1 MTRRLNG
8 QGSVQKLENGSW
20 RGRVSIGKDKSGK
33 YVRKNITAN
42 TRKELLK
49 KMDEIKSMHLHGDK
63 LREVVT
69 VGNWLNRWMIDYKSL
84 SLKPRT
90 YDTYESQIRT
100 NIKPH
105 IGDILMT
112 ELTHSDLQRFY
123 QQLYDNGNGLSSATI
138 RKIHHILHSA
148 FDKAILNDIV
158 HRNVAKGIDLPRMN
172 NVLVK
177 SFTVDEQNRFFEAA
191 RDSRLYNA
199 FLISVDTGLRTGELL
214 ALEWGDID
222 FAQKYISVTKGL
234 AVVNDRSPDRK
245 TKTITIVQD
254 SPKTETSVRLVPLT
268 NRCYKILLDMYKNRT
283 CNIVFPSENNTHI
296 GPRNYIRT
304 FHKILAKAGLS
315 KCGPHVLRHTFVT
328 RCFENDV
335 SSKVISELVGHAK
348 LSHTMDIYTHVAFR
362 IKRDAV
368 EALNNLY
375 DYQMR
380 MEKRGDQ
387 LG

>member
-49 KMDEIKSMHLHGDK
+49 KMDEIKSMHFHGDK

-90 YDTYESQIRT
+90 HDTYESQIRT

-148 FDKAILNDIV
+148 FDKEILNDIV
-158 HRNVAKGIDLPRMN
+158 HRNVAKG
-172 NVLVK
+172 
-177 SFTVDEQNRFFEAA
+177 
-191 RDSRLYNA
+191 
-199 FLISVDTGLRTGELL
+199 
-214 ALEWGDID
+214 
-222 FAQKYISVTKGL
+222 
-234 AVVNDRSPDRK
+234 
-245 TKTITIVQD
+245 
-254 SPKTETSVRLVPLT
+254 
-268 NRCYKILLDMYKNRT
+268 
-283 CNIVFPSENNTHI
+283 
-296 GPRNYIRT
+296 
-304 FHKILAKAGLS
+304 S
-315 KCGPHVLRHTFVT
+315 K
-328 RCFENDV
+328 
-335 SSKVISELVGHAK
+335 
-348 LSHTMDIYTHVAFR
+348 
-362 IKRDAV
+362 
-368 EALNNLY
+368 
-375 DYQMR
+375 
-380 MEKRGDQ
+380 
-387 LG
+387 